1 MKQGPM
7 NRSCLCSI
15 LITAALIC
23 GAYFIANAYLAKEFK
38 EKLLRWE
45 ITDKMHNMTEKMHNN
60 ITEKMQNKTSD
71 TCENLNKP
79 LGTEALPQGI
89 IAKTSN
95 LETQHLWN
103 YSDSKKGKQN
113 RLMSLLAMAV

>member
-1 MKQGPM
+1 
-7 NRSCLCSI
+7 
-15 LITAALIC
+15 
-23 GAYFIANAYLAKEFK
+23 
-38 EKLLRWE
+38 
-45 ITDKMHNMTEKMHNN
+45 MHNN
-60 ITEKMQNKTSD
+60 ITGNIQNKTSG
-71 TCENLNKP
+71 TCEHCENLNKP